1 MPFSIP
7 RDVYL
12 AILASMTAEDNPL
25 TAAGVEGHEKSGP
38 ALATLAQA
46 MATFVV
52 VFTET
57 NPQGYQ
63 GARDMLEN
71 LVHTFPVEDA
81 PKPAPKKASLEDS
94 LAKLLAELEA
104 APTAE
109 DPLDGFKLGDDKT
122 K

>member
-12 AILASMTAEDNPL
+12 AILASMTPEDNPL
-25 TAAGVEGHEKSGP
+25 TAAGAEGHEKSGP
-38 ALATLAQA
+38 ALAALAQS

-52 VFTET
+52 VFSET
-57 NPQGYQ
+57 NPAGYK

-71 LVHTFPVEDA
+71 LVHTFPIEDTT
-81 PKPAPKKASLEDS
+81 KPAPARPSLEDALS
-94 LAKLLAELEA
+94 KLLAELET